1 MTRANKSRIRRRRTD
16 DEERTLT
23 TTVTTISM
31 AAARH
36 LLTILL
42 LASLTPWVAGA
53 QQNNNTKNKEVA
65 SVISKI
71 YARGCLQ
78 EGYIPSSITNLY
90 NGLITNYKCQ
100 TDDNFIPTFMISS
113 GSSASIVSKLR
124 IYAPSIVDE
133 DGGGNDY
140 YYPTSYKLEGLHSDG
155 TFHIISE
162 EQITSST
169 SIMTTSSEQRNN
181 IANSVINSS
190 YEGGDIKLHYTEV
203 SFGTDNNNV
212 EEYVHYRLQ
221 FPTTT
226 RTYKN
231 NNDNNVDSDEAQTTA
246 TYVVE
251 MGELEL
257 VGELIVVDTTG
268 TDFGE
273 SDERDT
279 HTDTDPTVSPSY
291 VSFFSFFLWPPK
303 LNFIFPRP
311 YLILLLPYCNLY
323 ILNINI

>member
-16 DEERTLT
+16 EERTNT

-31 AAARH
+31 TALRH

-53 QQNNNTKNKEVA
+53 QQNNNTKTKNKEVA

-78 EGYIPSSITNLY
+78 EKASSSITNLY

-100 TDDNFIPTFMISS
+100 TDNNFIPTFMISS

-124 IYAPSIVDE
+124 IYAPSIEDE
-133 DGGGNDY
+133 EGGGSIKLYDY

-155 TFHIISE
+155 TYHIISE
-162 EQITSST
+162 EQITTSA
-169 SIMTTSSEQRNN
+169 SIMTSEQRNN
-181 IANSVINSS
+181 TANSVINSS

-203 SFGTDNNNV
+203 SFGTDNNV

-221 FPTTT
+221 FPTTQ
-226 RTYKN
+226 TYN
-231 NNDNNVDSDEAQTTA
+231 NSGDEAQTTT

-257 VGELIVVDTTG
+257 VGELIDTD
-268 TDFGE
+268 TDTDTDE

-279 HTDTDPTVSPSY
+279 HTDTDPTLSPSY

-303 LNFIFPRP
+303 LK
-311 YLILLLPYCNLY
+311 
-323 ILNINI
+323 